1 MLRLAVRAADGS
13 PRPLLLG
20 SGALDALPRVW
31 RPAWHAAA
39 LVADRN
45 VMRLYGARALRIL
58 RRCTPHVL
66 SCPFPAGETH
76 KTRALKA
83 AIEDRLLA
91 AGLGRDT
98 CLVALG
104 GGVTLDLAGFV
115 AATYLRGIPH
125 VLVPTT
131 LLAQVDAAFGGK
143 TGINAPA
150 GKNLVGAF
158 HFPEAVLVDPQLL
171 RTLPEAEWLGGLAE
185 VVKHAVVGD
194 PALFRLLERR
204 AERLRYTFT
213 RGGPPGRTPGQELHA
228 AAGAAA
234 ASPPDPPCIV
244 SGRALDDAPLA
255 PRHRREGVNGDGE
268 PSAGRL
274 DPVLLRRAVA
284 VKLDVVTADPFER
297 GRRAV
302 LNFGHTVGH
311 ALEAASAHAV
321 PHGLAVAVG
330 MAVEADVAVASCGFP
345 AAERDRL
352 LALLER
358 LGLPTAARL
367 PFARLRKYLAVDKKN
382 RAGAVRLALPLR
394 IGRMAG
400 ARSGWTLAVDLAV
413 LRAAWERRRRGLA
426 RG

>member
-20 SGALDALPRVW
+20 PGALDALPRVW

-45 VMRLYGARALRIL
+45 VMRRYGARVLRIL

-66 SCPFPAGETH
+66 SCPVPAGETH

-98 CLVALG
+98 CLVAFG

-125 VLVPTT
+125 VLIPTT

-143 TGINAPA
+143 TGVNAPA

-171 RTLPEAEWLGGLAE
+171 RTLPKAEWPGGLAE

-194 PALFRLLERR
+194 PALFRLLERH
-204 AERLRYTFT
+204 AERLR
-213 RGGPPGRTPGQELHA
+213 
-228 AAGAAA
+228 
-234 ASPPDPPCIV
+234 SP
-244 SGRALDDAPLA
+244 
-255 PRHRREGVNGDGE
+255 
-268 PSAGRL
+268 GRL
-274 DPVLLRRAVA
+274 DPVALRRAVS
-284 VKLDVVTADPFER
+284 VKLDVVAADPFER

-311 ALEAASAHAV
+311 ALEAASGHAV

-330 MAVEADVAVASCGFP
+330 MAVESDVAVATCGFP

-358 LGLPTAARL
+358 LGLPTVARL
-367 PFARLRKYLAVDKKN
+367 PFARLRRYLAVDKKN
-382 RAGAVRLALPLR
+382 REGAVRLALPLR

-400 ARSGWTLAVDLAV
+400 ARSGWTLAANLAV
-413 LRAAWERRRRGLA
+413 LRAAWERRRTAMA
-426 RG
+426 RA

>member
-1 MLRLAVRAADGS
+1 MLRLVLHAADGS

-20 SGALDALPRVW
+20 PGALDALPRVW

-58 RRCTPHVL
+58 RRCTPHIL
-66 SCPFPAGETH
+66 PCAFPAGETH
-76 KTRALKA
+76 KTRQGKA
-83 AIEDRLLA
+83 ELEDRLLA

-104 GGVTLDLAGFV
+104 GGVALDLAGFV

-143 TGINAPA
+143 TGVNTPA

-158 HFPEAVLVDPQLL
+158 HFPEAVLVDPDLL
-171 RTLPEAEWLGGLAE
+171 RTLPRTEWLGGLAE

-194 PALFRLLERR
+194 PALFCRLERN
-204 AERLRYTFT
+204 AERLCS
-213 RGGPPGRTPGQELHA
+213 PGT
-228 AAGAAA
+228 
-234 ASPPDPPCIV
+234 
-244 SGRALDDAPLA
+244 
-255 PRHRREGVNGDGE
+255 
-268 PSAGRL
+268 L
-274 DPVLLRRAVA
+274 DPAALRRAAA
-284 VKLDVVTADPFER
+284 VKLDVVADDPFEHD
-297 GRRAV
+297 RRAV
-302 LNFGHTVGH
+302 LNFGHTVAH
-311 ALEAASAHAV
+311 ALEAASGHAV
-321 PHGLAVAVG
+321 PHGFAVAVG
-330 MAVEADVAVASCGFP
+330 MAVESDVAVASCGFP

-367 PFARLRKYLAVDKKN
+367 PFARLRRYLAIDKKN
-382 RAGAVRLALPLR
+382 RAGAVRLALPRR

-400 ARSGWTLAVDLAV
+400 ARSGWTLTVDPAV
-413 LRAAWERRRRGLA
+413 LQAAWERRRAEARRG
-426 RG
+426 